1 MGHTQGFLLW
11 SGSGMIPIPKAD
23 REGNSFQR
31 RKLERERP
39 AARCS
44 HGPFCSRGR
53 CCNWLWPTSARE
65 ATPAEEGGRRGR
77 ATPYQPVG
85 KRRRVKGG
93 GRGRWRKCLSSFRL
107 SLSFPP
113 FSALS
118 LMEGR
123 AFLEMGHRHIHDMR
137 SRRGSGVACL
147 L

>member
-1 MGHTQGFLLW
+1 
-11 SGSGMIPIPKAD
+11 MIPIPKAD

-44 HGPFCSRGR
+44 PICSRGR

-65 ATPAEEGGRRGR
+65 AAPAEGGRRGH

-93 GRGRWRKCLSSFRL
+93 GRGRRRKCLSSFRL

-123 AFLEMGHRHIHDMR
+123 AFLEIGHRHIHDMR
-137 SRRGSGVACL
+137 SRRGSGFDRMLEYSLLVVACL
-147 L
+147 VQL